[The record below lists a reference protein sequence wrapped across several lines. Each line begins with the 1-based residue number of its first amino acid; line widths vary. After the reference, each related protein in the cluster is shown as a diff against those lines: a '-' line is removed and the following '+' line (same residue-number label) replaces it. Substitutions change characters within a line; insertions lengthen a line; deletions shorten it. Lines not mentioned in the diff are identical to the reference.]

1 MVIIYFVYNAI
12 VRDFN
17 GIKAIRGVHFHEF
30 CSKLL
35 SL

>member
-17 GIKAIRGVHFHEF
+17 GIKVTRGVHFREF

-35 SL
+35 IL

>member
-17 GIKAIRGVHFHEF
+17 GIKAIRGVHFREF

-35 SL
+35 IL